1 MHPSAILR
9 NPVILGKTVILSN
22 PVILGITVILS
33 ECEGSFL
40 LKILGSISET
50 YVVFKLEG
58 SIIGK
63 SCSKGS

>member
-9 NPVILGKTVILSN
+9 HPVILGKT
-22 PVILGITVILS
+22 VILGITVILS
-33 ECEGSFL
+33 ECEGSSL

-63 SCSKGS
+63 ACSKGS